1 MPGGRNK
8 SIGPIQM
15 THEEITAVMDGSVFV
30 EERAALTGGSVN
42 QIQNLSQQSQ
52 QSHMPLRLP
61 ESPLPSIS
69 RALEAPP
76 ALRQRKRSHFGLFV
90 QSRKKGIQNKYS
102 LCYIKCIIQS

>member
-15 THEEITAVMDGSVFV
+15 THEEIAAVMDGSVFV

-42 QIQNLSQQSQ
+42 PIQSLSQQSQ

-76 ALRQRKRSHFGLFV
+76 ALRQRKRSHFELIFA
-90 QSRKKGIQNKYS
+90 
-102 LCYIKCIIQS
+102 IKEEN

>member
-76 ALRQRKRSHFGLFV
+76 ALRQRKRSHFGRFV

-102 LCYIKCIIQS
+102 LC

>member
-76 ALRQRKRSHFGLFV
+76 ALRQRKRSPYELIFAIKEESL
-90 QSRKKGIQNKYS
+90 IQNKDK
-102 LCYIKCIIQS
+102 IVI

>member
-15 THEEITAVMDGSVFV
+15 THEEISAVMDGSVFV

-42 QIQNLSQQSQ
+42 SIQNLPQHSQ

-76 ALRQRKRSHFGLFV
+76 ALRQRKRFNFV
-90 QSRKKGIQNKYS
+90 YFFAIKEESEISKNKNLAS
-102 LCYIKCIIQS
+102 K